1 MVYRLLCEIGNRFNG
16 KPWIRAAAAHSGL
29 LGAWGRNQDLVPK
42 PIPIDYSSC
51 EISQD
56 IPFAHFHG
64 TADTFVNPDGKA
76 AGEPAFPSTIAVE
89 AFQAIIIPSEWK
101 SVTES
106 IDFVAKEVCN
116 STDIT
121 GSSNPTKTTSCNEL
135 CDGKVQ
141 YCFIEDLE
149 HKYSGSDCELC
160 GECTSSSICDPIFKK
175 DEDATAYF
183 ANFFSEMIINDD
195 ESSVMSVSD
204 DKVTG
209 MASGTTAIKSG
220 SCYDY
225 DN

>member
-29 LGAWGRNQDLVPK
+29 LGAWGRSQLGET
-42 PIPIDYSSC
+42 IPIDFSSC
-51 EISQD
+51 EISRD
-56 IPFAHFHG
+56 VPFAHFHG
-64 TADTFVNPDGKA
+64 TADTFVNPDGKS
-76 AGEPAFPSTIAVE
+76 AGDPAFPGTAAVE
-89 AFQAIIIPSEWK
+89 AFQVTIKPSEWK
-101 SVTES
+101 SVTKS

-141 YCFIEDLE
+141 YCFIEELQ

-160 GECTSSSICDPIFKK
+160 GGCTSSSICDPKFKK
-175 DEDATAYF
+175 DADATAYF
-183 ANFFSEMIINDD
+183 ANFFSEMTIND

-204 DKVTG
+204 EVTG

>member
-16 KPWIRAAAAHSGL
+16 KPGYVQQRPIVACWVHGEGVNL
-29 LGAWGRNQDLVPK
+29 WET
-42 PIPIDYSSC
+42 IPIDFSSC
-51 EISQD
+51 EISRD
-56 IPFAHFHG
+56 VPFAHFHG
-64 TADTFVNPDGKA
+64 TADTFVNPDGKS
-76 AGEPAFPSTIAVE
+76 AGDPAFPGTAAVE
-89 AFQAIIIPSEWK
+89 AFQVTIKPSEWK
-101 SVTES
+101 SVTKS

-141 YCFIEDLE
+141 YCFIEELQ

-160 GECTSSSICDPIFKK
+160 GGCTSSSICDPKFKK
-175 DEDATAYF
+175 DADATAYF
-183 ANFFSEMIINDD
+183 ANFFSEMTIND
-195 ESSVMSVSD
+195 ESSVMSVSNE
-204 DKVTG
+204 VTG